1 MQAWR
6 KSSIPVGN
14 RWLPH
19 PLMSLVLIVVWM
31 LLVNTVTFGHLFLGT
46 LLGIAIPWFT
56 NRFWPERPK
65 IANPLL
71 LFRFF
76 FITFVTDVIVANI
89 TVVRLFFLPDISKLR
104 PGFIE
109 VPLDTQDPM
118 VITILASVISLT
130 PGTVSAEVSEDRQT
144 LIVHGLD
151 VSDETLAVQTI
162 KTRYEAPLK
171 EIFSC

>member
-1 MQAWR
+1 MPEYR
-6 KSSIPVGN
+6 KSPLPGN

-19 PLMSLVLIVVWM
+19 PLMTMVLIIIWF
-31 LLVNTVTFGHLFLGT
+31 LLVNTITFGHLLLGT
-46 LLGIAIPWFT
+46 LLGITIPWFT

-65 IANPLL
+65 IAKPFL

-89 TVVRLFFLPDISKLR
+89 TVVRLFLLPDISRLR
-104 PGFIE
+104 PRFIE
-109 VPLDTQDPM
+109 IPLDTEDPM

-151 VSDETLAVQTI
+151 VADEKTAVQTI